1 MFTMMNNARLGVGVQ
16 DLAVAER
23 AYQQAAAYARDRRQ
37 GRAPGAQVGVISPIS
52 EHPAARRMLLTQRA
66 GIKAVRSLAYLLA
79 ESMDLAHH
87 RPDAGVRAARGE
99 LVGLLT
105 PVTNGWGTDLGVE
118 LTSLALRV
126 HACAGY
132 IGETGVAQHF
142 RDVRITP
149 IY

>member
-1 MFTMMNNARLGVGVQ
+1 
-16 DLAVAER
+16 
-23 AYQQAAAYARDRRQ
+23 
-37 GRAPGAQVGVISPIS
+37 
-52 EHPAARRMLLTQRA
+52 MLLTQRA